1 MMQKDLSMHGLMKGV
16 KSLSFKELRQKMG
29 LTQRQVANIYQ
40 IPYSTIQKWEHDI
53 NTPPD
58 YVLNMMWE
66 LYNMKY
72 WVDRLE
78 GTKH

>member
-1 MMQKDLSMHGLMKGV
+1 MKGA

-72 WVDRLE
+72 WVDKLE
-78 GTKH
+78 GNK